1 MTTEPMPTPSCETV
15 SAIAYE
21 FSGIPLTP
29 SNAEKIIFLCCSGT
43 MPRSDIVKRV
53 YEYHMSNGGVDSGT
67 NKTHTVKKALAQLVI
82 RGDIP
87 VQASKGYYSIPNDR
101 PIDVYEASAIED
113 IQSEDD
119 PFLEIPGALYAYYFP
134 AYERLASLNGD
145 SFWPIKIGQTDR
157 YVSDRIASQSTA
169 FPEKPILL
177 FSINTEI
184 PRILERAVHYILK
197 TRGKNC
203 NLEND
208 ESVLKG
214 GSEWFMTNPSELFEI
229 LDFLYIDYDKD

>member
-1 MTTEPMPTPSCETV
+1 MPTEPIHTPPGETS

-67 NKTHTVKKALAQLVI
+67 NKTHTVKKALAQLVTK
-82 RGDIP
+82 GDIP
-87 VQASKGYYSIPNDR
+87 AQASRGFYSIPNDR
-101 PIDVYEASAIED
+101 PIDIYEAPDIED
-113 IQSEDD
+113 TQSEDD
-119 PFLEIPGALYAYYFP
+119 LFLETPGALYAYYFP

-177 FSINTEI
+177 FSINTEK

-203 NLEND
+203 NLDND
-208 ESVLKG
+208 ESELKG

-229 LDFLYIDYDKD
+229 LDFLYIDNEKD